1 MVKPKKSS
9 IVRNAI
15 GLVALVAVAAVGIL
29 EARARIGAM
38 QAVRRLEE
46 AQEDLETNRF
56 APALTKERVQTIVG
70 RPPAG
75 PDVHEGPYD
84 IQTFVWKGVFRGYRL
99 TAYFIG
105 EDVRKLENFDVE

>member
-1 MVKPKKSS
+1 MAKPKKSS

-29 EARARIGAM
+29 EAWARTGAM

-46 AQEDLETNRF
+46 AQEDLEKNRF
-56 APALTKERVQTIVG
+56 APTLTKERVRTIVG

-75 PDVHEGPYD
+75 PDVQEGPYEKAE
-84 IQTFVWKGVFRGYRL
+84 FC
-99 TAYFIG
+99 
-105 EDVRKLENFDVE
+105 VERSLP